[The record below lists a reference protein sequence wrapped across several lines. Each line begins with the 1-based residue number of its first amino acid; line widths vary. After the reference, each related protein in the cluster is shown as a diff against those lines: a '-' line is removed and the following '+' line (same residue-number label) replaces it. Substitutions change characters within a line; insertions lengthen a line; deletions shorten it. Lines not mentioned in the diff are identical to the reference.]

1 MPTAQSLRR
10 VSDGLDRFVVLVC
23 AALVIV
29 MLFISLTGVG
39 FELLFKIFEQI
50 DTVQSFTESSLY
62 WIYSQTRPSMTR
74 LFLPW
79 LAMLSITVAFKR
91 GEHIAI
97 SVLIRRLPRPAVRA
111 MQVINLTVVAAFGVA
126 MIWYGIPFFL
136 NSTQLFMISD
146 QLQVSHKWTA
156 LSVPM
161 CGAIMCVHLLSGWA
175 LVDWAELKTEEFPE

>member
-1 MPTAQSLRR
+1 MPTAQSLSR
-10 VSDGLDRFVVLVC
+10 VSDGLDRFVVVVC
-23 AALVIV
+23 AALVVV
-29 MLFISLTGVG
+29 MLAISLTGVG
-39 FELLFKIFEQI
+39 FELMFKVFETAGSPQA
-50 DTVQSFTESSLY
+50 FTESPLY
-62 WIYSQTRPSMTR
+62 WFYSQTRPSMTR

-111 MQVINLTVVAAFGVA
+111 MQVVNLIVVAAFGVA
-126 MIWYGIPFFL
+126 LIWYGIPFFN

-175 LVDWAELKTEEFPE
+175 LVEWAELKPEESSE